1 MSKGM
6 FSISLRSRLRE
17 LVSDQQGIALPVAL
31 FAMIA
36 SMALAS
42 AAVMATVDVQQG
54 SKRDNSSKSAIA
66 AADAGANIARLRMN
80 RYAYVLSTTNPC
92 LRVGSGGQLEGAM
105 AENGWCPAVSGTV
118 GGSSYVYRTT
128 PVGVACGTY
137 NLCVVSTGTAGG
149 VSRRIEVTYNSGTPV
164 GGEKITEFEKKG
176 VYNPG
181 VNEGVISIE
190 DLHIENADVGV
201 NVGTNGNIIVDN
213 NGTVCGNIRHG
224 VGKNPEI
231 AHKADQCSGYQ
242 ITEGNI
248 TMPPVSSFMPVG
260 IATTNSNY
268 RLVTCTQTKPVNTPT
283 GCQLDSYN
291 GNRSS
296 TSPWNGNATTKTLET
311 SNNSSLT
318 LSGGDYFMCKMILGN
333 NSHLIMGAGTR
344 VRVFFDTP
352 EHCNL
357 KSGAKQID
365 ISNGADITS
374 TGFQTTSTNFELPGF
389 YLMGSPTIPTM
400 IELSNNAGTN
410 EFVLYGPNTEIVI
423 KNNAT
428 YIGLIAGKKVLIKNN
443 AVIKR
448 DPRFVLSPEL
458 NPWKETET
466 VVEKTRTTPTALYF
480 QPQSYF
486 ECSGGAAPTGGA
498 PNANC

>member
-1 MSKGM
+1 MGKGM
-6 FSISLRSRLRE
+6 FSKLRARLRDLATSE
-17 LVSDQQGIALPVAL
+17 QGIALPVAL
-31 FAMIA
+31 FAMIS

-80 RYAYVLSTTNPC
+80 RYAYVLSGANPC
-92 LRVGSGGQLEGAM
+92 LRVGSGGNLEGTA
-105 AENGWCPAVSGTV
+105 AVGGWCPPVTGTV
-118 GGSSYVYRTT
+118 GGAAYSYRTT

-137 NLCVVSTGTAGG
+137 NLCVVATGTAGG

-181 VNEGVISIE
+181 ANEGVISYE
-190 DLHIENADVGV
+190 DLHIENSDVGV
-201 NVGTNGNIIVDN
+201 SVGSNGNVIVDN
-213 NGTVCGNIRHG
+213 NGIACGNIRHG
-224 VGKNPEI
+224 VGKSKKFGNN
-231 AHKADQCSGYQ
+231 AVQCSGYQ
-242 ITEGNI
+242 TTEGNI
-248 TMPPVSSFMPVG
+248 TMPPVSSFMPAG
-260 IATTNSNY
+260 LATTNSNY
-268 RLVTCTQTKPVNTPT
+268 RLVTCTQTKPTSLPT

-291 GNRSS
+291 GSRSS
-296 TSPWNGNATTKTLET
+296 TSPWNASTKTLAT

-318 LSGGDYFMCKMILGN
+318 LSGGDYFMCKLTLGN
-333 NSHLIMGAGTR
+333 NSHLIMGAGTQ

-352 EHCNL
+352 ENCKL
-357 KSGAKQID
+357 SAGAKQID
-365 ISNGADITS
+365 VGNNADITA
-374 TGFQTTSTNFELPGF
+374 TGYQATSNQFELPGF
-389 YLMGSPTIPTM
+389 YLQGSTAIPTM
-400 IELSNNAGTN
+400 IELSNNGGTN

-428 YIGLIAGKKVLIKNN
+428 YKGLIAGKKVLIKNN
-443 AVIKR
+443 AIIRR

-466 VVEKTRTTPTALYF
+466 TVEKTRTTPTALYF
-480 QPQSYF
+480 QPQAYF
-486 ECSGGAAPTGGA
+486 ECGGGAAPAGAA
-498 PNANC
+498 PNASC